1 MYLIAIWHRQQQ
13 IPVPAGQSAV
23 GAPANNMA
31 AGQEQQAPTGLPAA
45 AAAAAGGPSGANAG
59 ISPKELL
66 GLVGFGG
73 GSNGNTGQPGAAAAG
88 PVSNTGVP
96 MGMMMGPNMN
106 TVTSNGNPGS
116 GSSQGP
122 MSLMGP
128 GAGHVGDGGGGGGG
142 GGNGPMS
149 MISGLLN
156 NLPLG
161 IKHQINGHLNHFLFC
176 LFEDRTP
183 LALSGSVIVLV

>member
-1 MYLIAIWHRQQQ
+1 
-13 IPVPAGQSAV
+13 
-23 GAPANNMA
+23 
-31 AGQEQQAPTGLPAA
+31 
-45 AAAAAGGPSGANAG
+45 
-59 ISPKELL
+59 
-66 GLVGFGG
+66 
-73 GSNGNTGQPGAAAAG
+73 
-88 PVSNTGVP
+88 
-96 MGMMMGPNMN
+96 MGPNMN

-142 GGNGPMS
+142 NGPMS
-149 MISGLLN
+149 MINGLLN

-176 LFEDRTP
+176 LFEGRTP
-183 LALSGSVIVLV
+183 LALSSSVIVLV